1 MPRLYSGFAGRTPGA
16 GLLLLRTAIGVTL
29 VAHAVMSVS
38 DARDA
43 NVITFVFCLLALASG
58 ASLIIGF
65 LTRLAAAV
73 AAVLA
78 VSITRLSLV
87 APAINSPHSHRLD
100 LNLIIIAVAVA
111 LLGPGAF
118 SLDAVL
124 FGRRRIVIPR
134 SPLSSQP

>member
-1 MPRLYSGFAGRTPGA
+1 
-16 GLLLLRTAIGVTL
+16 
-29 VAHAVMSVS
+29 MSVS

-43 NVITFVFCLLALASG
+43 NVIAFVFCLLALASG

-73 AAVLA
+73 AAILA

-87 APAINSPHSHRLD
+87 ASAINSPHSHRLD

-134 SPLSSQP
+134 SPLSSKP